1 MTQCGAHQKNA
12 TAPLS
17 HHLAEAGAPS
27 THGSRFYLLLFQS
40 LTKSGRR
47 DLNPRPPEPHSASG
61 ETTLL
66 LKVAFHR
73 GNGRRLPTGPRDTT
87 RYYPLGVQNPG
98 NGDRQVAAVAAPAI
112 GKTGPVPE
120 IARLP

>member
-1 MTQCGAHQKNA
+1 MIGARVHSTLPQDSLGGLN
-12 TAPLS
+12 PLS
-17 HHLAEAGAPS
+17 VTA
-27 THGSRFYLLLFQS
+27 RC
-40 LTKSGRR
+40 
-47 DLNPRPPEPHSASG
+47 EPHAVSAR
-61 ETTLL
+61 
-66 LKVAFHR
+66 AFS
-73 GNGRRLPTGPRDTT
+73 TT